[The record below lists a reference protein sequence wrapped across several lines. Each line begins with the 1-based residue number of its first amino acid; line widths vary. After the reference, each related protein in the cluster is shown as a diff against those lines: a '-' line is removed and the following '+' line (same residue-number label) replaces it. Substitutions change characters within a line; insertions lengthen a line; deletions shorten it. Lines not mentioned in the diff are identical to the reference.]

1 VNATAVPTVS
11 SLEETL
17 TIPVVPHV
25 TKFQDEL
32 SALLVNLRIMDDHG
46 DDRDFIAQQFAL
58 QDQNGNGSIDFEEF
72 KVRHL
77 RARSPSRPGILSERH
92 RPLSESQLSR
102 ISRLKAGK
110 ETRKSPAFFFSPPD
124 DGRLMSLK
132 RNANRESRIE
142 SPRTRRPRSVADR
155 PRPCPRALACP
166 AT

>member
-1 VNATAVPTVS
+1 MNATAVPTVS

-58 QDQNGNGSIDFEEF
+58 HDQDGNGSIDFEEF

-77 RARSPSRPGILSERH
+77 RPEPFPSRNSLGTA
-92 RPLSESQLSR
+92 RPFSESQLSR
-102 ISRLKAGK
+102 ISRLKAG
-110 ETRKSPAFFFSPPD
+110 EEMRKSPAFFFFPPTPEPEA
-124 DGRLMSLK
+124 MAK
-132 RNANRESRIE
+132 RESRIE
-142 SPRTRRPRSVADR
+142 PPTRRPRSVADR
-155 PRPCPRALACP
+155 PRTYPRALACP

>member
-1 VNATAVPTVS
+1 MNATAVPTVS

-77 RARSPSRPGILSERH
+77 RARSPRPVPEFSRNGTVP
-92 RPLSESQLSR
+92 
-102 ISRLKAGK
+102 
-110 ETRKSPAFFFSPPD
+110 F
-124 DGRLMSLK
+124 
-132 RNANRESRIE
+132 RNLNFRESR
-142 SPRTRRPRSVADR
+142 D
-155 PRPCPRALACP
+155 
-166 AT
+166 

>member
-1 VNATAVPTVS
+1 MNATAVPTVS

-77 RARSPSRPGILSERH
+77 RARSPSLPEF
-92 RPLSESQLSR
+92 SR
-102 ISRLKAGK
+102 NG
-110 ETRKSPAFFFSPPD
+110 TVPF
-124 DGRLMSLK
+124 
-132 RNANRESRIE
+132 RNLNFRESR
-142 SPRTRRPRSVADR
+142 D
-155 PRPCPRALACP
+155 
-166 AT
+166 

>member
-1 VNATAVPTVS
+1 MNATAVPTVS

-58 QDQNGNGSIDFEEF
+58 QDQNGNGSIDFEGF

-77 RARSPSRPGILSERH
+77 CARSAFLPGILSGRH
-92 RPLSESQLSR
+92 R
-102 ISRLKAGK
+102 
-110 ETRKSPAFFFSPPD
+110 SPFGIFASVHFAPP
-124 DGRLMSLK
+124 
-132 RNANRESRIE
+132 A
-142 SPRTRRPRSVADR
+142 RRPRAVAPSTLLSHVHSPDPPRRPDR
-155 PRPCPRALACP
+155 LSTTRASTTAR
-166 AT
+166 A

>member
-110 ETRKSPAFFFSPPD
+110 ETRKSPAFFFFPP
-124 DGRLMSLK
+124 LTPEPEAMAK
-132 RNANRESRIE
+132 RESRIANRA
-142 SPRTRRPRSVADR
+142 SDASSAFRR
-155 PRPCPRALACP
+155 
-166 AT
+166 

>member
-110 ETRKSPAFFFSPPD
+110 ETRKSPAFFFSPPHH
-124 DGRLMSLK
+124 
-132 RNANRESRIE
+132 A
-142 SPRTRRPRSVADR
+142 
-155 PRPCPRALACP
+155 
-166 AT
+166 

>member
-1 VNATAVPTVS
+1 MHFVDRSPHPS
-11 SLEETL
+11 RSLRTTL
-17 TIPVVPHV
+17 TTPVV
-25 TKFQDEL
+25 TSTELQEEL

-102 ISRLKAGK
+102 ISRLKA
-110 ETRKSPAFFFSPPD
+110 
-124 DGRLMSLK
+124 
-132 RNANRESRIE
+132 
-142 SPRTRRPRSVADR
+142 
-155 PRPCPRALACP
+155 
-166 AT
+166 

>member
-1 VNATAVPTVS
+1 
-11 SLEETL
+11 
-17 TIPVVPHV
+17 
-25 TKFQDEL
+25 
-32 SALLVNLRIMDDHG
+32 MDDHG

-110 ETRKSPAFFFSPPD
+110 ETRKSPAFLFPPSS
-124 DGRLMSLK
+124 RLSLN
-132 RNANRESRIE
+132 RIANRESRIANRA
-142 SPRTRRPRSVADR
+142 SPTRRPRSVADR
-155 PRPCPRALACP
+155 PRPYPRALACP